1 LNDWVNTMLGFGATY
16 EQMAIQHFDEPY
28 GDAIKRIVEL
38 GPIFRKEQPKL
49 RLILSGMTPFNEVQ
63 EIEPYTDIFGFR
75 GAYYY
80 EPFQSYYQKLQKEKG
95 KQVLSFTCSTPVMEM
110 PPLSYWRVRPW
121 LCRRQGMDGMMIFA
135 WAYLVHWEWG
145 QDADVVPP
153 STRGWEAVRQG
164 MEDYCLL
171 DIIGKERER
180 VKDKDAKLA
189 EEAGALLEDALKN
202 VAVSP
207 GGAVTEEIQAQR
219 VEEHRTK
226 LGEMIVRLKKV
237 Q

>member
-1 LNDWVNTMLGFGATY
+1 
-16 EQMAIQHFDEPY
+16 
-28 GDAIKRIVEL
+28 
-38 GPIFRKEQPKL
+38 
-49 RLILSGMTPFNEVQ
+49 
-63 EIEPYTDIFGFR
+63 
-75 GAYYY
+75 
-80 EPFQSYYQKLQKEKG
+80 
-95 KQVLSFTCSTPVMEM
+95 
-110 PPLSYWRVRPW
+110 
-121 LCRRQGMDGMMIFA
+121 
-135 WAYLVHWEWG
+135 
-145 QDADVVPP
+145 
-153 STRGWEAVRQG
+153 